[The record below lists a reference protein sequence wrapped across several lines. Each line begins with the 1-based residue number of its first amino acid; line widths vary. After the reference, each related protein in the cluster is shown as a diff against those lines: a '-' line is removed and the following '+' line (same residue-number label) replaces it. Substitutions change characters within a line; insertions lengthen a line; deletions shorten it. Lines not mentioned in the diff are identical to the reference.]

1 MTRYKKF
8 TKAGVSPAILICFGL
23 PVEAFTDVE
32 MQRSTFYYITDAI
45 LVPDGDSQTDVS
57 SRSKAGSA
65 EENEDILLERA
76 QIPQSPPPVTSA
88 VNRTDVLAFNK
99 RLLDF
104 RAELQKHF
112 GPATTGIPSSTVNRE
127 FRGAF
132 GALVR
137 AQSTWPPL
145 VRCGLDMDYS
155 IHQNSFVFVHT
166 KEYARQQRAFYALQ
180 DSFDPNHMSLL
191 LSKAP
196 YHVDTL
202 LQMSEYLM
210 HSDNSEVAVDLLERA
225 LYVLQSAFHLSFNFS
240 TGNCKLD
247 YRIQSNRSLYIAL
260 FRYIFYIATR
270 SCYRA
275 ALEYSKLLL
284 LLDPQSDPLAILLAV
299 DFFAIAAEDYEFLLN
314 LYAEWNPSRS
324 LHLLPNFAF
333 SIPLV
338 HWMQRFRPRRRAQ
351 PRSELSAEEINLML
365 QDALI
370 MFPGFLPRLMKHTHV
385 GGTNNLDKSLLF
397 GKEVLLSESEA
408 LGRLLDVYVSQ
419 CHYYW
424 QEPDVLAWLEVNVE
438 AVLRLVEPV
447 IIPGSST
454 SACPNVEPD
463 PRLRMYSE
471 KRKSCY
477 LQAPRNVLRYL
488 FLRELPEAPLLLPPN
503 HGSQKIY
510 PLDPF
515 PPLDSINSYD
525 PEAERFLHR
534 QPAGSGGFFHALFS
548 SLWPST
554 STTDDNEDI
563 ADIHALIAEL
573 GLHMEEV
580 QTIGEQPTQIA
591 DTEDAGPPNNLEFG
605 GEFD

>member
-1 MTRYKKF
+1 MDLATTEEPTLGTSIVTPKPCARKSNKRRKKP
-8 TKAGVSPAILICFGL
+8 TKNS
-23 PVEAFTDVE
+23 EA
-32 MQRSTFYYITDAI
+32 RKN
-45 LVPDGDSQTDVS
+45 VS
-57 SRSKAGSA
+57 SKSKAESA
-65 EENEDILLERA
+65 DDDEDKLLENA
-76 QIPQSPPPVTSA
+76 QIPQSPPSTTNA
-88 VNRTDVLAFNK
+88 VNRADVLAFNK
-99 RLLDF
+99 RLLDYH
-104 RAELQKHF
+104 AELQRNF
-112 GPATTGIPSSTVNRE
+112 GTATTVISSSASNRE
-127 FRGAF
+127 SRGPF

-137 AQSTWPPL
+137 AKSTWPPI
-145 VRCGLDMDYS
+145 VRCGLDMEYLAD
-155 IHQNSFVFVHT
+155 QNSFAFVHT
-166 KEYARQQRAFYALQ
+166 KEYARQQRAFYAIQ
-180 DSFDPNHMSLL
+180 DSVDPNHLSLL

-196 YHVDTL
+196 CHVDTL

-210 HSDNSEVAVDLLERA
+210 QSDNSEIAVDLLERA

-247 YRIQSNRSLYIAL
+247 YRIQTNRSLYIAL
-260 FRYIFYIATR
+260 FRYIFYIASR

-284 LLDPQSDPLAILLAV
+284 LLDPQNDPLAILLAV
-299 DFFAIAAEDYEFLLN
+299 DFFAIAAEEYAFLLD
-314 LYAEWNPSRS
+314 LYAQWNPSRS
-324 LHLLPNFAF
+324 LNLLPNFAF

-385 GGTNNLDKSLLF
+385 GGTNNLDKSVLF

-424 QEPDVLAWLEVNVE
+424 QEPDVLAWLESNVE
-438 AVLRLVEPV
+438 AVLQLVEPV

-454 SACPNVEPD
+454 STCPNTEPD
-463 PRLRMYSE
+463 PRLRKYSE

-477 LQAPRNVLRYL
+477 VQAPRNILRHI
-488 FLRELPEAPLLLPPN
+488 FLRELPDAPLLLPPN
-503 HGSQKIY
+503 HGSQRIY

-525 PEAERFLHR
+525 PEAERQR
-534 QPAGSGGFFHALFS
+534 QHTGSGGFLRALLT

-554 STTDDNEDI
+554 GTSGDSDAL
-563 ADIHALIAEL
+563 ADINNLFAEL
-573 GLHMEEV
+573 GLHVEEV
-580 QTIGEQPTQIA
+580 QVIGQQPTEIA
-591 DTEDAGPPNNLEFG
+591 DPDGTGLPTNPQFG